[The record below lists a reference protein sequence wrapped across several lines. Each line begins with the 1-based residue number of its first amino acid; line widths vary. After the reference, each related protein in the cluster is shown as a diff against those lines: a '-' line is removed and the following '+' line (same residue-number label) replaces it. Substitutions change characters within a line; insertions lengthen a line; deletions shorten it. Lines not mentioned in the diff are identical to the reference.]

1 MQTEKEIK
9 RLTEAHRISDF
20 LIRYD
25 KINKIKFQIIMN
37 IKYNKALWF
46 VTILAIVMLIP
57 FLGLTEFNTK
67 GEPREAVVAYT
78 MLEHG
83 NWILPINN
91 GGDIPYK
98 PPFFHWCIAFF
109 SLFAGHVS
117 EFTSRLPSAVSLI
130 LMTIGGFIF
139 FAKRKDTQTSLIAA
153 ILTLTAFEVHRA
165 GINCRVDMVNT
176 AFMVG
181 AMYLLYRWWEKG
193 KHQLPWLAILCM
205 SGATLT
211 KGPVGIILP
220 CFVMGVFMLT
230 QRENFWGIV
239 WRMAATAVLSLI
251 IPFCWY
257 YAAYLQ
263 GGNEFLELV
272 KEENIDRFMGKMAYE
287 SHENPAWYNLLTLIT
302 GWLPY
307 TLLLLFSLFI
317 LPWKKFSKSKFVENA
332 KKATPLQV
340 FTWLAFL
347 LVLFFYCIPKSKR
360 SVYLLPCYPF
370 MAYLIAEYIVWMMKE
385 KMGAFKVYAGVIAS
399 LAILLIVARIAVSCG
414 LIPDTIFHG
423 RHAAE
428 NAAMLHALEKGPQSI
443 AEGIGYLFFILCI
456 YGIYA
461 TFQSLRR
468 NHTGSIV
475 GHTLVT
481 IISLFLIL
489 DSTLQPTVLNTKADK
504 RWAPVIEKK
513 FDTSKLYSYMSI
525 DMLHF
530 FSLNFYLGD
539 KIQQFDKTLPQDGVV
554 MVPEDNLQD
563 FMEKFGKGYTFQKV
577 WEIPR
582 AVESRCPVGF
592 YRFVKTSANLAC
604 N

>member
-1 MQTEKEIK
+1 
-9 RLTEAHRISDF
+9 
-20 LIRYD
+20 
-25 KINKIKFQIIMN
+25 MN
-37 IKYNKALWF
+37 IKYNKALWLII
-46 VTILAIVMLIP
+46 ILAIVMMIP
-57 FLGLTEFNTK
+57 FLGLTDFNTK

-109 SLFAGHVS
+109 SLFIGHVN
-117 EFTSRLPSAVSLI
+117 EYTSRLPSAVSLV
-130 LMTIGGFIF
+130 LMTIGGFVF
-139 FAKRKDTQTSLIAA
+139 YAKRKDTQTSLIAA

-165 GINCRVDMVNT
+165 GMNCRVDMVNT

-239 WRMAATAVLSLI
+239 WRMALTALLSLI

-263 GGNEFLELV
+263 VGDEFLRLV
-272 KEENIDRFMGKMAYE
+272 KEENIDRFTGKMVYE

-317 LPWKKFSKSKFVENA
+317 LPWKKFSKSRFLENA
-332 KKATPLQV
+332 KKATPMQV

-385 KMGAFKVYAGVIAS
+385 KMGAIKVYAGVIAS
-399 LAILLIVARIAVSCG
+399 LAIILVIATLVIRAG
-414 LIPDTIFHG
+414 GIPDTIFHG
-423 RHAAE
+423 KHAAD
-428 NAAMLHALEKGPQSI
+428 NIAMLHAIGDSTH
-443 AEGIGYLFFILCI
+443 GILFYVCNVFLIIGAYHIFKALKKKETSQMMR
-456 YGIYA
+456 Y
-461 TFQSLRR
+461 
-468 NHTGSIV
+468 
-475 GHTLVT
+475 TLVM
-481 IISLFLIL
+481 IIAIFITL
-489 DSTLQPTVLNTKADK
+489 DSTLQPAVLNTKADK
-504 RWAPVIEKK
+504 HLAPVIEKK
-513 FDTSKLYSYMSI
+513 FDTSKLYSYMSVE
-525 DMLHF
+525 MMHF

-539 KIQQFDKTLPQDGVV
+539 KIQQFDKVLPQDGVL
-554 MVPEDNLQD
+554 MIPESDVPD
-563 FMEKFGKGYTFQKV
+563 FKEKFGKDYTFQKV
-577 WEIPR
+577 WEVKR
-582 AVESRCPVGF
+582 LVEWHHPVGF
-592 YRFVKTSANLAC
+592 YRFVKTSANIAQ
-604 N
+604 NK

>member
-1 MQTEKEIK
+1 
-9 RLTEAHRISDF
+9 
-20 LIRYD
+20 
-25 KINKIKFQIIMN
+25 MN
-37 IKYNKALWF
+37 IKYNKALWI

-165 GINCRVDMVNT
+165 GINCRVDMLNT

-239 WRMAATAVLSLI
+239 WRMALTALLSLI

-263 GGNEFLELV
+263 GGDEFLRLV

-287 SHENPAWYNLLTLIT
+287 SHENPAWYNLLTLVM
-302 GWLPY
+302 GWAPY

-317 LPWKKFSKSKFVENA
+317 LPWKKFSKTRFLENA

-385 KMGAFKVYAGVIAS
+385 KMGAIKVYAGVIAS
-399 LAILLIVARIAVSCG
+399 LAVILVIATLVIRAG
-414 LIPDTIFHG
+414 GIPDTIFHG
-423 RHAAE
+423 KHAAD
-428 NAAMLHALEKGPQSI
+428 NIAMLHAIGESTH
-443 AEGIGYLFFILCI
+443 GILFYVCNVFLIIGAYHIFKALKKKETSQMMR
-456 YGIYA
+456 Y
-461 TFQSLRR
+461 
-468 NHTGSIV
+468 
-475 GHTLVT
+475 TLVM
-481 IISLFLIL
+481 IIAIFITL
-489 DSTLQPTVLNTKADK
+489 DSTLQPAVLNTKADK
-504 RWAPVIEKK
+504 HLAPVIEKK
-513 FDTSKLYSYMSI
+513 FDTSKLYSYMSV

-539 KIQQFDKTLPQDGVV
+539 KIQQFDKVLPQDGVL
-554 MVPEDNLQD
+554 MIPEEDMPD
-563 FMEKFGKGYTFQKV
+563 FKEKFGKDYTFQKV
-577 WEIPR
+577 WEVR
-582 AVESRCPVGF
+582 RLVEWHHPVGF
-592 YRFVKTSANLAC
+592 YQFVKTSANIAQKK
-604 N
+604 

>member
-1 MQTEKEIK
+1 
-9 RLTEAHRISDF
+9 
-20 LIRYD
+20 
-25 KINKIKFQIIMN
+25 MN
-37 IKYNKALWF
+37 IKYNKALWLII
-46 VTILAIVMLIP
+46 ILAIVMMIP
-57 FLGLTEFNTK
+57 FLGLSDFNTK

-109 SLFAGHVS
+109 SLIAGHVN
-117 EFTSRLPSAVSLI
+117 EYTSRLPSAVSLV
-130 LMTIGGFIF
+130 LMTIGGFVF
-139 FAKRKDTQTSLIAA
+139 YAKRKDTQTSLIAA
-153 ILTLTAFEVHRA
+153 IFTLTAFEVHRA
-165 GINCRVDMVNT
+165 GMNCRVDMVNT

-239 WRMAATAVLSLI
+239 WRMALTALLSLI

-263 GGNEFLELV
+263 VGDEFLRLV
-272 KEENIDRFMGKMAYE
+272 KEENIDRFTGKMVYE

-317 LPWKKFSKSKFVENA
+317 LPWKKFSKTRFLENA

-385 KMGAFKVYAGVIAS
+385 KMGALKVYAGVIAS
-399 LAILLIVARIAVSCG
+399 LAVILVIATLVIRTGC
-414 LIPDTIFHG
+414 IPDTIFHG
-423 RHAAE
+423 KHAAD
-428 NAAMLHALEKGPQSI
+428 NIAMLHA
-443 AEGIGYLFFILCI
+443 IGESHSFLFNVCQMFLLIGAYHIFKALKKKETSQILK
-456 YGIYA
+456 Y
-461 TFQSLRR
+461 
-468 NHTGSIV
+468 
-475 GHTLVT
+475 TLVM
-481 IISLFLIL
+481 IIAIFITL
-489 DSTLQPTVLNTKADK
+489 DSTLQPAVLNTKADK
-504 RWAPVIEKK
+504 HLAPVIEKK
-513 FDTSKLYSYMSI
+513 FDTSKLYSYMSV

-530 FSLNFYLGD
+530 FSLNFYLGN
-539 KIQQFDKTLPQDGVV
+539 KIQQFDKVLPQDGVL
-554 MVPEDNLQD
+554 MIPEEDMPA
-563 FMEKFGKGYTFQKV
+563 FKEKFGKDYTFQKV
-577 WEIPR
+577 WEVKR
-582 AVESRCPVGF
+582 LVECRHPVGF
-592 YRFVKTSANLAC
+592 YRFVKTSANIALIK
-604 N
+604 

>member
-1 MQTEKEIK
+1 
-9 RLTEAHRISDF
+9 
-20 LIRYD
+20 
-25 KINKIKFQIIMN
+25 MN
-37 IKYNKALWF
+37 IKYNKALWLI
-46 VTILAIVMLIP
+46 TILAIVMLIP
-57 FLGLTEFNTK
+57 FLGLSDFNTK

-109 SLFAGHVS
+109 SLFIGYVN
-117 EFTSRLPSAVSLI
+117 EFSSRLPSAVSLV
-130 LMTIGGFIF
+130 LMTIGGFVF
-139 FAKRKDTQTSLIAA
+139 YAKRKDTQISLIAA

-181 AMYLLYRWWEKG
+181 AMYLLYRWWERG

-239 WRMAATAVLSLI
+239 WRMALTALLSLI

-263 GGNEFLELV
+263 GGDEFLRLV

-287 SHENPAWYNLLTLIT
+287 SHENPAWYNLLTLVM
-302 GWLPY
+302 GWAPY

-317 LPWKKFSKSKFVENA
+317 LPWKKFSKTRFLENA

-385 KMGAFKVYAGVIAS
+385 KMGAIKVYAGVIAS
-399 LAILLIVARIAVSCG
+399 LAIILVIATLVIRTGC
-414 LIPDTIFHG
+414 IPDTIFHG
-423 RHAAE
+423 KHAAD
-428 NAAMLHALEKGPQSI
+428 NIAMLHTIGDSTHGILFYVCNVFLIIGAYHIFKALKKKETSQMMR
-443 AEGIGYLFFILCI
+443 Y
-456 YGIYA
+456 
-461 TFQSLRR
+461 
-468 NHTGSIV
+468 
-475 GHTLVT
+475 TLVM
-481 IISLFLIL
+481 IIAIFITL
-489 DSTLQPTVLNTKADK
+489 DSTLQPAVLNTKADK
-504 RWAPVIEKK
+504 HLAPVIEKK
-513 FDTSKLYSYMSI
+513 FDTSKLYSYMSV

-539 KIQQFDKTLPQDGVV
+539 KIQQFDKVLPQDGVL
-554 MVPEDNLQD
+554 MIPEGDMPD
-563 FMEKFGKGYTFQKV
+563 FKEKFGRDYTLQKV
-577 WEIPR
+577 WEVKR
-582 AVESRCPVGF
+582 LVECRHPVGF
-592 YRFVKTSANLAC
+592 YRFVKTSANIAQ
-604 N
+604 NR

>member
-1 MQTEKEIK
+1 
-9 RLTEAHRISDF
+9 
-20 LIRYD
+20 
-25 KINKIKFQIIMN
+25 MN
-37 IKYNKALWF
+37 IKYNKALWLI
-46 VTILAIVMLIP
+46 TILAIVMLIP
-57 FLGLTEFNTK
+57 FLGLSDFNTK

-109 SLFAGHVS
+109 SLFIGHVN
-117 EFTSRLPSAVSLI
+117 EFTSRLPSAVSLV
-130 LMTIGGFIF
+130 LMTIGGFVF
-139 FAKRKDTQTSLIAA
+139 YAKRKDTQISLIAA

-239 WRMAATAVLSLI
+239 WRMALTALLSLI

-263 GGNEFLELV
+263 GGDEFLRLV

-287 SHENPAWYNLLTLIT
+287 SHENPAWYNLLTLVM
-302 GWLPY
+302 GWTPY

-317 LPWKKFSKSKFVENA
+317 LPWKKFSKTRFLENA

-385 KMGAFKVYAGVIAS
+385 KMGAIKVYAGVIAS
-399 LAILLIVARIAVSCG
+399 LAVILVIATLVIRAG
-414 LIPDTIFHG
+414 GIPDTIFHG
-423 RHAAE
+423 KHAAD
-428 NAAMLHALEKGPQSI
+428 NIAMLHAIGESTH
-443 AEGIGYLFFILCI
+443 GILFYVCNVFLIIGAYHIFKALKKKETSQMMR
-456 YGIYA
+456 Y
-461 TFQSLRR
+461 
-468 NHTGSIV
+468 
-475 GHTLVT
+475 TLVM
-481 IISLFLIL
+481 IIAIFITL
-489 DSTLQPTVLNTKADK
+489 DSTLQPAVLNTKADK
-504 RWAPVIEKK
+504 HLAPIIEKK
-513 FDTSKLYSYMSI
+513 FDTGKLYSYMSI
-525 DMLHF
+525 EMMHF

-539 KIQQFDKTLPQDGVV
+539 KIQQFDKVLPQDGVL
-554 MVPEDNLQD
+554 MIPESDVPD
-563 FMEKFGKGYTFQKV
+563 FKEKFGRDYTFQKV
-577 WEIPR
+577 WEVKKL
-582 AVESRCPVGF
+582 VECHHPVGF
-592 YRFVKTSANLAC
+592 YRFVKTSANIAQ
-604 N
+604 NR

>member
-1 MQTEKEIK
+1 
-9 RLTEAHRISDF
+9 
-20 LIRYD
+20 
-25 KINKIKFQIIMN
+25 MN
-37 IKYNKALWF
+37 IKYNKALWLII
-46 VTILAIVMLIP
+46 ILAIVMMIP
-57 FLGLTEFNTK
+57 FLGLTDFNTK

-109 SLFAGHVS
+109 SLIAGHVN
-117 EFTSRLPSAVSLI
+117 EYTSRLPSAVSLV
-130 LMTIGGFIF
+130 LMTIGGFVF
-139 FAKRKDTQTSLIAA
+139 YAKRKNTQTSLIAA

-165 GINCRVDMVNT
+165 GMNCRVDMVNT

-239 WRMAATAVLSLI
+239 WRMALTALLSLI

-263 GGNEFLELV
+263 GGDEFLRLV

-317 LPWKKFSKSKFVENA
+317 LPWKKFSKTRFLENA

-414 LIPDTIFHG
+414 WVPDTIFHG

-489 DSTLQPTVLNTKADK
+489 DSTLQPPVLNTKVDK

>member
-1 MQTEKEIK
+1 
-9 RLTEAHRISDF
+9 
-20 LIRYD
+20 
-25 KINKIKFQIIMN
+25 MN
-37 IKYNKALWF
+37 IKYNKALWI

-57 FLGLTEFNTK
+57 FLGLTDFNTK

-109 SLFAGHVS
+109 SLFIGHVN
-117 EFTSRLPSAVSLI
+117 EFTSRLPSAVSLV
-130 LMTIGGFIF
+130 LMTIGGFVF

-239 WRMAATAVLSLI
+239 WRMALTALLSLI

-263 GGNEFLELV
+263 GGDEFLRLV

-317 LPWKKFSKSKFVENA
+317 LPWKKFSKTRFLENT

-385 KMGAFKVYAGVIAS
+385 KMGALKVYAGVIAS
-399 LAILLIVARIAVSCG
+399 LAVILVIATLVIRTGCV
-414 LIPDTIFHG
+414 PDTIFHG
-423 RHAAE
+423 KHAVD
-428 NAAMLHALEKGPQSI
+428 NIAMLHA
-443 AEGIGYLFFILCI
+443 IGDSHSFLFNVCQMFLLIGAYHIFKALKKKETSQILK
-456 YGIYA
+456 Y
-461 TFQSLRR
+461 
-468 NHTGSIV
+468 
-475 GHTLVT
+475 TLVM
-481 IISLFLIL
+481 IIAIFITL
-489 DSTLQPTVLNTKADK
+489 DSTLQPAVLNTKADK
-504 RWAPVIEKK
+504 HLAPVIEKK
-513 FDTSKLYSYMSI
+513 FDTSKLYSYMSV

-539 KIQQFDKTLPQDGVV
+539 KIQQFDKVLPQDGVL
-554 MVPEDNLQD
+554 MIPEEDMPA
-563 FMEKFGKGYTFQKV
+563 FKEKFGKDYTFQKV
-577 WEIPR
+577 WEVR
-582 AVESRCPVGF
+582 RLVECRHPVGF
-592 YRFVKTSANLAC
+592 YRFVKTSANIAL
-604 N
+604 NK

>member
-1 MQTEKEIK
+1 
-9 RLTEAHRISDF
+9 
-20 LIRYD
+20 
-25 KINKIKFQIIMN
+25 MN
-37 IKYNKALWF
+37 IKYNKALWL
-46 VTILAIVMLIP
+46 VIILAIAMMIP
-57 FLGLTEFNTK
+57 FLGLSDFNTK

-109 SLFAGHVS
+109 SLIAGHVN
-117 EFTSRLPSAVSLI
+117 EYTSRLPSAVSLI
-130 LMTIGGFIF
+130 LMTIGGFVF
-139 FAKRKDTQTSLIAA
+139 YAKRKDTHTSLIAA

-165 GINCRVDMVNT
+165 GMNCRVDMVNS
-176 AFMVG
+176 ALIVG

-230 QRENFWGIV
+230 QRENFWGII
-239 WRMAATAVLSLI
+239 WRMALTALLSLI

-263 GGNEFLELV
+263 GGDEFLRLV

-287 SHENPAWYNLLTLIT
+287 SHENPAWYNLLTLVM
-302 GWLPY
+302 GWAPY

-317 LPWKKFSKSKFVENA
+317 LPWKKFSKTRFLENA

-385 KMGAFKVYAGVIAS
+385 KTGAIKVYAGVIAS
-399 LAILLIVARIAVSCG
+399 LAVILVVTAFVIRTGC
-414 LIPDTIFHG
+414 IPDTIFHG
-423 RHAAE
+423 KHAAD
-428 NAAMLHALEKGPQSI
+428 NIAMLHA
-443 AEGIGYLFFILCI
+443 IGDSYSFLFNACQIFLLIGAYHIFKALKKKETSQMMR
-456 YGIYA
+456 Y
-461 TFQSLRR
+461 
-468 NHTGSIV
+468 
-475 GHTLVT
+475 TLVM
-481 IISLFLIL
+481 IIAIFITL
-489 DSTLQPTVLNTKADK
+489 DSTLQPAVLNTKADK
-504 RWAPVIEKK
+504 HLAPVIEKK

-525 DMLHF
+525 EMMHF

-539 KIQQFDKTLPQDGVV
+539 KIQQFDKVLPQDGVL
-554 MVPEDNLQD
+554 MIPEGDMPD
-563 FMEKFGKGYTFQKV
+563 FKEKFGKDYALQKV
-577 WEIPR
+577 WEVKR
-582 AVESRCPVGF
+582 LVECRHPVGF
-592 YRFVKTSANLAC
+592 YKFVKTSANIAQ
-604 N
+604 NK